1 MRRALVSA
9 LAVPVLLLSAC
20 GSDDDGAEVVEPN
33 GQTTEETTDDA
44 AEETDDTAV
53 EETDD
58 DAAEETDDTVLGGGD
73 DAEATEDEGVEDGI
87 GATQDDEAEDT
98 DGDDSAAGES
108 ASGDEQAAADRTKE
122 WFVAFVSGD
131 EAVCDMMLDFVGDPT
146 VPMKDSEN
154 YDLCRN
160 MIPGMVG
167 DIFADSPEIVGVIE
181 SMEING
187 ATVEGDTATITQ
199 EHFSDM
205 FGEAFGD
212 TEIKLKNIDGEWYV
226 DMNSLSGM

>member
-33 GQTTEETTDDA
+33 GQTTEETTDDT

-53 EETDD
+53 EETTED

-73 DAEATEDEGVEDGI
+73 DAEATEDDAVEDGI

-131 EAVCDMMLDFVGDPT
+131 EAVCDMMLDFLGDNTTPL
-146 VPMKDSEN
+146 KDN
-154 YDLCRN
+154 QANHDMCTN

-167 DIFADSPEIVGVIE
+167 DMFTPEMVSVIE

-187 ATVEGDTATITQ
+187 ATIEGDTATVGKDN
-199 EHFSDM
+199 FSEM
-205 FGEAFGD
+205 FAEGFGD

>member
-44 AEETDDTAV
+44 AEETDDTVV
-53 EETDD
+53 EETTEDD
-58 DAAEETDDTVLGGGD
+58 AEETTDDAVIGGED
-73 DAEATEDEGVEDGI
+73 DAEATTEDGI
-87 GATQDDEAEDT
+87 GATEGDDAEET
-98 DGDDSAAGES
+98 DGDDTAGGEPAA
-108 ASGDEQAAADRTKE
+108 GDEQAAADRTKE

-131 EAVCDMMLDFVGDPT
+131 EAVCDMMLDFLGDNTTPL
-146 VPMKDSEN
+146 KDN
-154 YDLCRN
+154 QANHDMCTN

-167 DIFADSPEIVGVIE
+167 DMFTPEMVSIIE

-187 ATVEGDTATITQ
+187 ATIEGDTATVGK
-199 EHFSDM
+199 ENFSDM
-205 FGEAFGD
+205 FAEGFGD
-212 TEIKLKNIDGEWYV
+212 TQIKLQNIDGEWYV